1 MRVPHITG
9 MGRCMQFEGRR
20 HSSPGPN
27 LTPLIDIV
35 FLLLVFFMLTSH
47 FVQEQSIDIELPV
60 AESGDAVGEDSRLEV
75 VIASDGRLLMND
87 HFIEEA
93 SLQEVLREE
102 LEKRN
107 DKVVRIRGDRASS
120 LGRTV
125 TVLDAA
131 RRAGASGVD
140 IVSEQK

>member
-1 MRVPHITG
+1 
-9 MGRCMQFEGRR
+9 MQFEGRR
-20 HSSPGPN
+20 RSTQAPN

-47 FVQEQSIDIELPV
+47 FVQEQSLNIELPV
-60 AESGDAVGEDSRLEV
+60 ADSGDAVGEDSQLEV
-75 VIASDGRLLMND
+75 VIARDGRLLIND
-87 HFIEEA
+87 HFVEDEA
-93 SLQEVLREE
+93 LVEVLRTALAGQE
-102 LEKRN
+102 
-107 DKVVRIRGDRASS
+107 DKQVRIRGDRTSP
-120 LGRTV
+120 LGRSV